1 MARSV
6 TRQPVVR
13 VYHGVSFEPL
23 GEWAGIGS
31 VSIAYDEHGPAS
43 ADITLPRDSVYL
55 RADAIAP
62 GGMGVVI
69 EIDAR
74 DLGTDVNGS
83 AIGVPDVW
91 LGRVQTLPASSRGA
105 TCTVALGGPS
115 TWLERITVARQAV
128 STEPA
133 GSIARRLIEQYPI
146 GRVSPGPV
154 TYRGPGGE
162 MGVGGQSLWSALA
175 SMADDR
181 GETFTLTALPGEARL
196 LLDWR
201 HPLQS
206 EDRTA
211 SVVLIEGTNIEWDTT
226 FQLDAT
232 ASDLLGVAESFAAGP
247 SAVAAM
253 VSAPS
258 AARFGRL
265 AALSATLGSSA
276 ARAVVE
282 GGEAIIRPDIPTRA
296 ELELVLGA
304 ALRQL
309 LVPPILLQAT
319 VTDPA
324 IWRHLTPGALVTT
337 YIHDPLQLFAGGAV
351 ARVLDRAYDVWP
363 TLACTVGLELWK
375 VSDESTY

>member
-1 MARSV
+1 M
-6 TRQPVVR
+6 TQPVVR
-13 VYHGVSFEPL
+13 IYHGLSFEPL
-23 GEWAGIGS
+23 GEWAGIGA

-43 ADITLPRDSVYL
+43 ADITLARNSAYL
-55 RADAIAP
+55 LADAIAP
-62 GGMGVVI
+62 GGIGVVV

-74 DLGTDVNGS
+74 DLGVDIES
-83 AIGVPDVW
+83 RAIGIPDVW

-115 TWLERITVARQAV
+115 TWLERITVARQAA
-128 STEPA
+128 STESA
-133 GSIARRLIEQYPI
+133 GSIARRLVEQYPI

-162 MGVGGQSLWSALA
+162 MDVGGQALWSALT

-181 GETFTLTALPGEARL
+181 GETFTLTAVPGEARM

-211 SVVLIEGTNIEWDTT
+211 SVVLIEGSNIEWDTT
-226 FQLDAT
+226 FQLDT
-232 ASDLLGVAESFAAGP
+232 MASDLIGVAESFAAGP
-247 SAVAAM
+247 GAVAAS
-253 VSAPS
+253 VSAPAS
-258 AARFGRL
+258 ARFGRL
-265 AALSATLGSSA
+265 AALTAVLGSSA

-296 ELELVLGA
+296 ELELVLA
-304 ALRQL
+304 AKLRTMM
-309 LVPPILLQAT
+309 VPPILLQAT

-324 IWRHLTPGALVTT
+324 MWRHLEPGVLVTT
-337 YIHDPLQLFAGGAV
+337 YITDPMGLFTGGAV
-351 ARVLDRAYDVWP
+351 ARVLDRAFDVWP
-363 TLACTVGLELWK
+363 TLACTVGLELWRMAG
-375 VSDESTY
+375 E